1 MSCACEHKKMS
12 SEYERILRLAKT
24 LAQMEDESVAIYAN
38 GDGTYGFCLAS
49 LEIDKTIIEYI
60 SPY

>member
-12 SEYERILRLAKT
+12 SEYKRILRLAKA
-24 LAQMEDESVAIYAN
+24 LAKLEDENVAIYAN

-49 LEIDKTIIEYI
+49 LEIDKTIVEYI

>member
-1 MSCACEHKKMS
+1 MSCACEHKRMS
-12 SEYERILRLAKT
+12 SEYERILRLAKAF
-24 LAQMEDESVAIYAN
+24 AQLEEDTVAIYAN
-38 GDGTYGFCLAS
+38 DDGTYGFCLAS

>member
-12 SEYERILRLAKT
+12 SEYQRILRLAKAFAR
-24 LAQMEDESVAIYAN
+24 LEDDTVAIYAN
-38 GDGTYGFCLAS
+38 ADGTYGFCLAS
-49 LEIDKTIIEYI
+49 LEIEKTIIEYI